1 MTVKF
6 FAILRDRAGVAER
19 VMELETGA
27 DVNAAVRE
35 IGEQVPAVRDV
46 LERAAAAVNCE
57 YVKGDHVL
65 RDGDELALIPPV
77 SGG

>member
-19 VMELETGA
+19 VMELEAGA
-27 DVNAAVRE
+27 DVNAVVRE
-35 IGEQVPAVRDV
+35 IGEQLPAVRVV

-65 RDGDELALIPPV
+65 ERWG
-77 SGG
+77 